1 MNRIAAYLNRY
12 IDGVAYSAPNIL
24 ERYATDRSILKYHPR
39 IVAIPTSTQDL
50 CRLARFSFQLTK
62 KKIDLPITVRG
73 GANSK
78 TGSAI
83 GNGLLVSTERLNQ
96 ILEIDNRQR
105 LVRVQAGAT
114 LHDVRD
120 ALHSHGLDLPI
131 LADPSETIGGIIA
144 RGAKASLDSKEMD
157 ISELIEQLE
166 FVLYD
171 GTIIETKNLNLAK
184 AGDDKRLKATER
196 DIYKKLSK
204 LIETRKGADIEHD
217 HRGYYNLSHVDAKK
231 FNLANLICGSEG
243 GLGIISEVILRC
255 EAIYD
260 APNYVA
266 ILCQDNTKFLRVAS
280 LLKKLKFADIVFYD
294 TEIFNAKESTGK
306 DTSFFRSASDDG
318 FLVVASAK
326 DDSKHARR
334 VKLRRL
340 AKKLPNGLKL
350 IKSDEE
356 NYTEFTSLDEKL
368 TAYLNDTSAVQ
379 HLPIIDAAYVPE
391 EKQQDYL
398 DGINKFAKAL
408 KMPLALYGNLDHNLF
423 TIRPAFN
430 LNSSDDR
437 RKMIKLIRIYVD
449 FLDSIGASLCGNA
462 SDGRLLAMF
471 ANTKRDAKQL
481 ALESEVKKAFDPAG
495 ILNPGIKHE
504 VDARVVLKHFRINY
518 NPGISSK
525 D

>member
-12 IDGVAYSAPNIL
+12 IDGVAYSAPSIL

-39 IVAIPTSTQDL
+39 IVAVPANTQDL
-50 CRLARFSFQLTK
+50 CRLSRFSFQLTK

-83 GNGLLVSTERLNQ
+83 GNGLLVSTEKLNH

-105 LVRVQAGAT
+105 LIRVQAGAT
-114 LHDVRD
+114 YHDICE

-144 RGAKASLDSKEMD
+144 RGAKASLNSKELD
-157 ISELIEQLE
+157 VSDLIEQLE

-171 GTIIETKNLNLAK
+171 GAIIETGSVNLAK
-184 AGDDKRLKATER
+184 AGNDKRLKATER
-196 DIYKKLSK
+196 DIYKKLSST
-204 LIETRKGADIEHD
+204 IESKKGAEIERD
-217 HRGYYNLSHVDAKK
+217 HRGYYNLSHIDTKK
-231 FNLANLICGSEG
+231 FDLKHLICGSEG
-243 GLGIISEVILRC
+243 NLGIISEVILRC

-260 APNYVA
+260 SPNYVA

-280 LLKKLKFADIVFYD
+280 LLKKLKFTDIVFYD
-294 TEIFNAKESTGK
+294 TEIFNAKDSTGK
-306 DTSFFRSASDDG
+306 DTNFFRSASDDG

-326 DDSKHARR
+326 DDSRHARR
-334 VKLRRL
+334 VKIHRL
-340 AKKLPNGLKL
+340 AKKLPGGLKL
-350 IKSDEE
+350 IKSDE
-356 NYTEFTSLDEKL
+356 NNLAEFTNLDEKL
-368 TAYLNDTSAVQ
+368 TAYLNDTSNTQ
-379 HLPIIDAAYVPE
+379 HLPLMDATYVPE
-391 EKQQDYL
+391 DKQQEYL
-398 DGINKFAKAL
+398 AGINKFAKAL

-423 TIRPAFN
+423 SMRPAFN
-430 LNSSDDR
+430 LSSSDDR

-471 ANTKRDAKQL
+471 ANSKRDAKQL
-481 ALESEVKKAFDPAG
+481 ALESDIKKIFDPAG

-504 VDARVVLKHFRINY
+504 VDARVVLKHFRTNY